1 MVVDVWNKS
10 CKKNCEFYSN
20 ILCIVVSLRHTYNRV
35 QISHVFGDTIARSK
49 TKSLE
54 GSTAFISVKTI
65 ELNAYLEPIH
75 KSLRKFSRNLEFFSK
90 KHLVESRY
98 CLRKSFQPPLLTAKM
113 HTILFL
119 HTLQSSLHTYVVLHI
134 YYILRY
140 NVQIHAKTVLT

>member
-10 CKKNCEFYSN
+10 CKKNCEFYSK
-20 ILCIVVSLRHTYNRV
+20 ILCIVVSLRHTIGSRF
-35 QISHVFGDTIARSK
+35 SHVFGDTIARSK

-134 YYILRY
+134 YYILLY